1 MFLFNLRKEGEPF
14 QKPEKIIQELVK
26 IVELGGLVLDPFAG
40 SSTTLYVAEIM
51 GRNSIGIEI
60 EPAYCDIIRNR
71 MVEIKKLGDIDAKQ
85 TFT

>member
-1 MFLFNLRKEGEPF
+1 MFLFNLRKEGEPSRRR
-14 QKPEKIIQELVK
+14 
-26 IVELGGLVLDPFAG
+26 G
-40 SSTTLYVAEIM
+40 EIM

-71 MVEIKKLGDIDAKQ
+71 MAEIKKLGDIDAKQ